1 MIDGRDQNRYNSYQ
15 IQKEPPEEIKMKLH
29 KSGEDYLEAILI
41 LQKKN
46 GYVRSL
52 DIADYVGVTKPS
64 ISNATK
70 LLREGGFLTMDG
82 SKMIHLTEIG
92 REVAERIYERHRMLT
107 EFLTAIGIDPE
118 IAEQDACKME
128 HDISRETFDKLKE
141 HWEKEK
147 QKLLSAG
154 RES

>member
-1 MIDGRDQNRYNSYQ
+1 
-15 IQKEPPEEIKMKLH
+15 MKLH
-29 KSGEDYLEAILI
+29 KSGEDYLEAILV

-52 DIADYVGVTKPS
+52 DMAEYVGVTKPS

-82 SKMIHLTEIG
+82 SKMIHLTEVG
-92 REVAERIYERHRMLT
+92 REVAERIYERHRILT
-107 EFLTAIGIDPE
+107 EYLTAIGVDPE
-118 IAEQDACKME
+118 IAEEDACKIE
-128 HDISRETFDKLKE
+128 HDISKETFEKMKE

-147 QKLLSAG
+147 LIKNSNGENA
-154 RES
+154 

>member
-1 MIDGRDQNRYNSYQ
+1 
-15 IQKEPPEEIKMKLH
+15 MKLH
-29 KSGEDYLEAILI
+29 KSGEDYLEAILV

-52 DIADYVGVTKPS
+52 DMAEYVGVTKPS

-82 SKMIHLTEIG
+82 SKMIHLTEVG
-92 REVAERIYERHRMLT
+92 KEVAERIYERHRILT
-107 EFLTAIGIDPE
+107 EYLTAIGVDPE
-118 IAEQDACKME
+118 IAEEDACKIE
-128 HDISRETFDKLKE
+128 HDISKETFEKMKE

-147 QKLLSAG
+147 LIKNSNEENA
-154 RES
+154 